1 MTNVATQQAEQLAE
15 LLLKSSTKLVTAE
28 SCTGGGLA
36 EILTRIPGSSAWFE
50 RGFVTYSNDA
60 KMELLNVN
68 RKTLELYGAVSEE
81 TAKEMVVGAVNNS
94 HAQIGVSITGIAGP
108 DGGTEEK
115 PVGTV
120 CFAWYLT
127 EKNIRTTRIIF
138 EGDRQSV
145 REQSCLLALQ
155 GLLDGMQAYT

>member
-15 LLLKSSTKLVTAE
+15 LFLKSSYKLVTAE

-68 RKTLELYGAVSEE
+68 LKTLELYGAVSEE

-115 PVGTV
+115 PIGTV

-127 EKNIRTTRIIF
+127 ENNIKTTRIIF

>member
-1 MTNVATQQAEQLAE
+1 VTDIASQQAEQLAE
-15 LLLKSSTKLVTAE
+15 LFLKSSCKLVTAE

-68 RKTLELYGAVSEE
+68 QETLALYGAVSEE
-81 TAKEMVVGAVNNS
+81 TAKEMAIGAVNNS
-94 HAQIGVSITGIAGP
+94 HAQIGISITGIAGP
-108 DGGTEEK
+108 DGGTKEK

-120 CFAWYLT
+120 CLGWYLT
-127 EKNIRTTRIIF
+127 ENNIKTTRIIF
-138 EGDRQSV
+138 EGNRQSV

-155 GLLDGMQAYT
+155 GLLDEMQTYT

>member
-68 RKTLELYGAVSEE
+68 LKTLELYGAVSEE

-115 PVGTV
+115 PIGTV

-127 EKNIRTTRIIF
+127 ENNIKTTRIIF
-138 EGDRQSV
+138 EGDRQSI

>member
-1 MTNVATQQAEQLAE
+1 MTNTTTQQAKQLAE
-15 LLLKSSTKLVTAE
+15 LFLKSSTKLVTAE

-36 EILTRIPGSSAWFE
+36 EILTRISGSSAWYE

-68 RKTLELYGAVSEE
+68 LKTLELYGAVSEE

-108 DGGTEEK
+108 DGGTPEK

-120 CFAWYLT
+120 CLGWYLT
-127 EKNIRTTRIIF
+127 ENNIKTTRIVF